1 MKNFIKDLLL
11 GIAGIASLYIAKM
24 TGTGEILNYIHFSDP
39 LNEMFFCIT
48 ALMLGSGC
56 IVAAISKA

>member
-11 GIAGIASLYIAKM
+11 VSAGIASLYIAKM
-24 TGTGEILNYIHFSDP
+24 TGTGEILDYIHFADP
-39 LNEMFFCIT
+39 LNEMFFCMA
-48 ALMLGSGC
+48 ALMIGAGS